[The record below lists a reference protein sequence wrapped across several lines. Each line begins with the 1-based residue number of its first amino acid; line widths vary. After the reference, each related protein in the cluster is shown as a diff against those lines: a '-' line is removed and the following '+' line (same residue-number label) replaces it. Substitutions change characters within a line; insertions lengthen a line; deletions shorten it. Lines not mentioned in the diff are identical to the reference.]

1 MKIFNKNLNIYS
13 LKKAYVRYNKN
24 MMLWVITDFIG
35 ALFDVIRDSMHAY
48 VRIVKEGLTVFIR
61 AAIIIVKHMKSFAD
75 NNIIPSIFE
84 FSHFLVTVSIT
95 ILFDAI
101 VIISSGFLFLSSIC
115 INISRSMQT
124 VAKVLQKKYSWL
136 NG

>member
-1 MKIFNKNLNIYS
+1 
-13 LKKAYVRYNKN
+13 

-35 ALFDVIRDSMHAY
+35 ALFDIVRDFLHAY

-61 AAIIIVKHMKSFAD
+61 AAIIMVKHMKSFAD

-84 FSHFLVTVSIT
+84 FSHFLVTVCIT
-95 ILFDAI
+95 IFFDAI
-101 VIISSGFLFLSSIC
+101 VIISSSFLFLSSIC

-124 VAKVLQKKYSWL
+124 VAKDLQQKYSWL